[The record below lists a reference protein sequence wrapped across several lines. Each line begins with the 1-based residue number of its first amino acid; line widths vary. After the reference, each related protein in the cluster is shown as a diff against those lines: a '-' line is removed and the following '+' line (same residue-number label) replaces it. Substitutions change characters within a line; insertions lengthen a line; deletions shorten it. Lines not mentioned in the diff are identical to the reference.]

1 MLRHE
6 YFWSLDKWS
15 VGDGMFREPTDKT
28 VYVRGVLDVPGAV
41 DTHSAWVKILA
52 HTNIIYPPEHLESYE
67 ANSPWGTPS
76 SRVEEYKCPP

>member
-1 MLRHE
+1 MSTSGRWTNGRL
-6 YFWSLDKWS
+6 
-15 VGDGMFREPTDKT
+15 GMECSGNRLIKRCTSG
-28 VYVRGVLDVPGAV
+28 GVLDVPGAV
-41 DTHSAWVKILA
+41 DTHTAWVKIPA